1 VPRGLSRRLGASC
14 VTHTLAHQLDEQR
27 TILQNPFWNY
37 RVLHLDMP
45 FRKVSQG
52 LDIVFLEH
60 ALKGYRR
67 KPKSDAEVPA
77 RDEYVAVDVATDS
90 PKYAFER

>member
-1 VPRGLSRRLGASC
+1 
-14 VTHTLAHQLDEQR
+14 
-27 TILQNPFWNY
+27 
-37 RVLHLDMP
+37 MP

-52 LDIVFLEH
+52 LDIVFFEH